1 MTQNFYQEFTG
12 LKLQSEKAEY
22 ITASEYDSLHN
33 KIFEAVPYDN
43 TITRQGSLWE
53 FYFLPNENYEDY
65 QCSQEQF
72 LISVSTEKEDSC
84 ITLKKRS
91 SIGDF
96 TNERS
101 SKINRKQFREL
112 LLENYNW
119 MKHSSE
125 LLLLEF
131 YNKIKLWKLKIGI
144 LLECTR
150 NQMYLKREKLM
161 VTLDSYRA
169 IPSSFGVHHK
179 NSLYDQMIKH
189 SCRVTVKDICSNY
202 LGMTCSDILYS
213 IGYPVPSKQPCL
225 VQAN

>member
-1 MTQNFYQEFTG
+1 MTQNLYQEMTG

-22 ITASEYDSLHN
+22 ITDAEYDNLQN
-33 KIFEAVPYDN
+33 TIFETIPYDN
-43 TITRQGSLWE
+43 TITRRGTLWE
-53 FYFLPNENYEDY
+53 FYFLPNERYEDY

-84 ITLKKRS
+84 ITLKKRC
-91 SIGDF
+91 SIGDY

-101 SKINRKQFREL
+101 SKIKRSQFRDL
-112 LLENYNW
+112 LMENYNW

-144 LLECTR
+144 LLKCTR

-161 VTLDSYRA
+161 ITLDSYRA
-169 IPSSFGVHHK
+169 IPSNFGVHHK

-189 SCRVTVKDICSNY
+189 SSRVTVKDMCSNY
-202 LGMTCSDILYS
+202 PGMACSEILQS
-213 IGYPVPSKQPCL
+213 IGFPTPAKQPCL
-225 VQAN
+225 VQAD